1 MKQDK
6 IEIWGAETARTF
18 RPIWMAEELGL
29 SYTHHPVEP
38 RTGETQT
45 EAYTKLNRKQKVPY
59 LTDGAIGLSESL
71 AMCRHLAGR
80 YPSSNIAVPEDMAS
94 RAKEDEWCCYIY
106 GEIDETALYVM
117 RRHGDLT
124 EIYGAAPDVV
134 KATKAYLKRHMD
146 VLAEHLDQRSTVLDI
161 GFGLS
166 DIMLV
171 SCLDW
176 AVFYEVDVPET
187 VLTYRAHIAERPA
200 YQKAMAINYPKL
212 FGGQNGSA

>member
-1 MKQDK
+1 M

-18 RPIWMAEELGL
+18 RPVWMAEELGL
-29 SYTHHPVEP
+29 DYVHHPIQP

-45 EAYTKLNRKQKVPY
+45 GAYTKLNRKQKVPF
-59 LTDGAIGLSESL
+59 LTDGDVAVSESL
-71 AMCRHLAGR
+71 AICRYLATA
-80 YPSSNIAVPEDMAS
+80 YPAENVAVPQSLHE
-94 RAKEDEWCCYIY
+94 RTKEDEWCCYIY

-134 KATKAYLKRHMD
+134 TATKAYLKRHMD
-146 VLAEHLDQRSTVLDI
+146 VLAAHIDGKQAVLEI
-161 GFGLS
+161 GFGLT

-176 AVFYEVDVPET
+176 AVFYEVDVPEP
-187 VLTYRAHIAERPA
+187 VLAYRALIAERPA
-200 YQKAMAINYPKL
+200 YQKAMAINYPIL
-212 FGGQNGSA
+212 FGGGNGPA